1 MAHRTA
7 GMGVPRIVMSA
18 HALASR
24 FVGTWGTSA
33 AHPARPAAAF
43 INSPLRGI
51 ALLVASTFFFSGA
64 DVLTKV
70 LASSLPVI
78 EIAWIRYVTFTL
90 LILPVLLSSGVAQ
103 ATRSRRPG
111 LQLVRGLATVVSA
124 LLFSASLPLLAVA
137 DATAINFVSPILI
150 TALSIPLLGEVV
162 GWRRWTAAVIGLLG
176 VLIVV
181 RPGSGAFEAAAIL
194 PLLAAGSWAGAAV
207 VTRMMSGT
215 DRPITTLAY
224 SAFVGTAVLSLMVP
238 FVWVVP
244 AWSDL
249 GLGVCIGILST
260 AGHWLVVLAYRHA
273 AASRVAPFSYVQLI
287 WAGAL
292 GFVVFGS
299 VPDAWTVVGAG
310 VIVLSGLYTA
320 HRERVRG
327 RVA

>member
-1 MAHRTA
+1 
-7 GMGVPRIVMSA
+7 MSA
-18 HALASR
+18 HALALR
-24 FVGTWGTSA
+24 FVGAWGPFTA
-33 AHPARPAAAF
+33 RPARPVAAL
-43 INSPLRGI
+43 IHSPLRGI

-70 LASSLPVI
+70 LASSLPVV
-78 EIAWIRYVTFTL
+78 EIAWIRYVAFTL
-90 LILPVLLSSGVAQ
+90 LILPVLLSNGVMES
-103 ATRSRRPG
+103 TRSRRPG
-111 LQLVRGLATVVSA
+111 LQLVRGLATVGSA
-124 LLFSASLPLLAVA
+124 LLFTASLPLLPVA

-162 GWRRWTAAVIGLLG
+162 GWRRWTAAMTGLIG

-181 RPGSGAFEAAAIL
+181 RPGTGAFETAAIL
-194 PLLAAGSWAGAAV
+194 PLLAAASWAGAAV

-224 SAFVGTAVLSLMVP
+224 SALVGTGILSLIVP

-244 AWSDL
+244 SWSDL
-249 GLGVCIGILST
+249 GLGACIGILST

-292 GFVVFGS
+292 GFLVFGS
-299 VPDAWTVVGAG
+299 VPDRWTVLGAG